1 MIEFELGVEAL
12 GATRIGYS
20 PLGEVTSSVRAWRD
34 RDGTSLLRPLLG
46 ELDCHVSAD
55 LGLLR
60 LVVPRGGLVPDL
72 WYPADLDPTI
82 TACDQLAGLAAM
94 PLADYA
100 AELMPMWAPAP
111 IPATWRASR
120 EGRG

>member
-46 ELDCHVSAD
+46 ELDRHVSAAD

-72 WYPADLDPTI
+72 LYPADLDPTI
-82 TACDQLAGLAAM
+82 TACGQLAGLRRCRS
-94 PLADYA
+94 PTTR
-100 AELMPMWAPAP
+100 P
-111 IPATWRASR
+111 S
-120 EGRG
+120 